1 MWNNRIQ
8 DLYTFHNA
16 ETTLEIEGATFDVV
30 YNQDQNQFE
39 VLTMKIVGEY
49 PEGFDFFE
57 MDEIFQIAEDMLQDE
72 HYKNFDY
79 GNEL

>member
-1 MWNNRIQ
+1 
-8 DLYTFHNA
+8 
-16 ETTLEIEGATFDVV
+16 
-30 YNQDQNQFE
+30 
-39 VLTMKIVGEY
+39 MKIVGEY